1 MTTMAGDDDRSTERA
16 EMVERIMLHGQ
27 VAAGERG
34 GITLSP
40 RVLEAMGAVPRHEFV
55 PENVSE
61 LAYADSPLPIGHGK
75 TISQPF
81 IVALMVELLD
91 IQPEDRV
98 LEVGTGLGYHA
109 AVLAS
114 LADEVYTVELIPEL
128 AESAAGRLARA
139 GATNVTV
146 RAGDG
151 GRGWKEHAPFDKI
164 SAAAAPEHVP
174 PALLEQLRPG
184 GRLVLPLG
192 PFDEQTLVLVT
203 RDEHGDTTTTRI
215 LPVRFSTLTL
225 TH

>member
-1 MTTMAGDDDRSTERA
+1 MAGEDDRSAERA

-40 RVLEAMGAVPRHEFV
+40 RVLEAMATVPRHEFV
-55 PENVSE
+55 PAEVVE

-109 AVLAS
+109 AVIAS
-114 LADEVYTVELIPEL
+114 LAEAVYTVELIPEL
-128 AESAAGRLARA
+128 AAAAARCLARVGVA
-139 GATNVTV
+139 NVSV

-192 PFDEQTLVLVT
+192 PSDEQTLVLVAKDEGGET
-203 RDEHGDTTTTRI
+203 RTTRI

>member
-1 MTTMAGDDDRSTERA
+1 MAEDDDRSGERA

-27 VAAGERG
+27 VAGGDRG

-40 RVLEAMGAVPRHEFV
+40 RVLEAMGTVPRHEFV
-55 PENVSE
+55 PPEISE

-114 LADEVYTVELIPEL
+114 LADAVHTVELIPEL
-128 AESAAGRLARA
+128 AEAAARSLARSGIA
-139 GATNVTV
+139 NVTV

-174 PALLEQLRPG
+174 PALIEQLRPG

-192 PFDEQTLVLVT
+192 PHDEQTLVLVT
-203 RDEHGDTTTTRI
+203 KDEDGKMQTSRI
-215 LPVRFSTLTL
+215 LPVRFSALTL

>member
-1 MTTMAGDDDRSTERA
+1 MAGDDDRSAERA

-27 VAAGERG
+27 VAAGEQG

-40 RVLEAMGAVPRHEFV
+40 RVLQAMGTVPRHEFV
-55 PENVSE
+55 PAELE
-61 LAYADSPLPIGHGK
+61 KLAYADSPLPIGHGK

-98 LEVGTGLGYHA
+98 LEIGTGLGYHA

-114 LADEVYTVELIPEL
+114 LADAVYTVELIPEL
-128 AESAAGRLARA
+128 AEAAARSLTRTGIA
-139 GATNVTV
+139 NVTV

-151 GRGWKEHAPFDKI
+151 GRGWKEHAPFDRI

-192 PFDEQTLVLVT
+192 PCDDQTLV
-203 RDEHGDTTTTRI
+203 RIAKDEDGATSTTRI

>member
-1 MTTMAGDDDRSTERA
+1 MAGDDDRSAERA

-27 VAAGERG
+27 VAVGEHG

-40 RVLEAMGAVPRHEFV
+40 RVLEAMGTVPRHEFV
-55 PENVSE
+55 PADVSE

-91 IQPEDRV
+91 VQPEDRV

-114 LADEVYTVELIPEL
+114 LAYAVYTVELIPEL
-128 AESAAGRLARA
+128 AEAAARSFA
-139 GATNVTV
+139 RTGIENVAV

-151 GRGWKEHAPFDKI
+151 GRGWRENAPFDKI

-174 PALLEQLRPG
+174 PALIDQLQPG
-184 GRLVLPLG
+184 GRIVLPLG
-192 PFDEQTLVLVT
+192 PSDEQTLVLVT
-203 RDEHGDTTTTRI
+203 KNESGETTTTRI